1 MGLIYTGNNEVV
13 TLYQAYGLTVNGI
26 IHDYVWTIYENKRE
40 KCYTYIEFL
49 DTEGNIF
56 YSRQMGNNVIL
67 EGCFQKHIDNV
78 LWYLSHDTDF
88 DRSNSYDFDK
98 LVTDVLIKNSALFS
112 YRIEQR
118 KQNEKRKE
126 EEAQLIAE
134 RQAEEKRQLDRIKEY
149 CDSKCLF
156 FYQDYTDIFLL
167 KATTN
172 HDRKLLAEARDNK
185 NKMRMII
192 DFVEKHTEYEGV
204 KIVERDTMENISKY
218 IK

>member
-1 MGLIYTGNNEVV
+1 MGLVYAGNNEIV

-49 DTEGNIF
+49 DAEGNIF

-88 DRSNSYDFDK
+88 DKSNSYDFDK
-98 LVTDVLIKNSALFS
+98 LITDVLIKNSALFS

-126 EEAQLIAE
+126 EETQRIAE
-134 RQAEEKRQLDRIKEY
+134 RQAEEKKQIDSIKDY
-149 CDSKCLF
+149 CSRKGLF
-156 FYQDYTDIFLL
+156 FYQDYSECYLL
-167 KATTN
+167 KAHTETALNMITTA
-172 HDRKLLAEARDNK
+172 DKKQMDY
-185 NKMRMII
+185 II
-192 DFVEKHTEYEGV
+192 DFARKYPDNKDVQIVKH
-204 KIVERDTMENISKY
+204 DTMENILKY

>member
-1 MGLIYTGNNEVV
+1 MGIIYTGNNEIV

-49 DTEGNIF
+49 DAEGNIF

-88 DRSNSYDFDK
+88 DRNNSYDFDK
-98 LVTDVLIKNSALFS
+98 LITDVLIKNSALFS

-118 KQNEKRKE
+118 KQKEKRKE
-126 EEAQLIAE
+126 EEAQALK
-134 RQAEEKRQLDRIKEY
+134 EKFNELGYEVNMLKITHLSHTRFVANKSAVTVD
-149 CDSKCLF
+149 
-156 FYQDYTDIFLL
+156 FLNWL
-167 KATTN
+167 QKKMPELNNMQFVYDPTETFSVGS
-172 HDRKLLAEARDNK
+172 DFTVILAE
-185 NKMRMII
+185 
-192 DFVEKHTEYEGV
+192 G
-204 KIVERDTMENISKY
+204 
-218 IK
+218 